1 MNEQNSKEALQYLV
15 GLGENKYQ
23 RFIAGNGFEYT
34 TQSIERVIAPRASAI
49 IASTLTSL
57 VDYIKGN
64 IDDLGRMI
72 IQVES
77 PTKVSL
83 SSELKLDKHR
93 EEYMTCGAIVPR
105 IAFDNFI
112 ETERFNVMLQSNFVR
127 NNDIEQLLIV
137 TGSIKD
143 EAVKQVGDDGIS
155 QSVTVKTGVA
165 TVGAVVVPNPVIL
178 APYRTFPEVE
188 QPESKFIFRMKSGP
202 TAALIEADG
211 GAWRNE
217 AMDSIKVFLKT
228 ELAEITDL
236 TIIS

>member
-1 MNEQNSKEALQYLV
+1 MNTDNLKDALKYLV
-15 GLGENKYQ
+15 GLGQDNFQ
-23 RFIAGNGFEYT
+23 RFTATNGFEYT
-34 TQSIERVIAPRASAI
+34 TQNIQRVIDPTPAAMK
-49 IASTLTSL
+49 ASTLTSL

-64 IDDLGRMI
+64 IDQLGKLI

-77 PTKVSL
+77 PSKVYL
-83 SSELKLDKHR
+83 SSELKTDKHR
-93 EEYMTCGAIVPR
+93 EEYMECNAIVPR

-112 ETERFNVMLQSNFVR
+112 ETEKFNVMLQSNFVK
-127 NNDIEQLLIV
+127 NKDVEQLLIV

-165 TVGAVVVPNPVIL
+165 TMGAVVIPNPVML
-178 APYRTFPEVE
+178 APYRTFPEVD
-188 QPESKFIFRMKSGP
+188 QPVSKFIFRMKSGP
-202 TAALIEADG
+202 TAAIIEADG

-217 AMDSIKVFLKT
+217 AMEGIKLFLKT
-228 ELAEITDL
+228 ELVDIANL

>member
-1 MNEQNSKEALQYLV
+1 MNTQNSKEALQYLV
-15 GLGENKYQ
+15 GLGSDKFQ
-23 RFIAGNGFEYT
+23 RFTAANGFEYT
-34 TQSIERVIAPRASAI
+34 TQNIQRVMDPTPSSIE
-49 IASTLTSL
+49 ASTLTSL

-64 IDDLGRMI
+64 IDELGKLI

-83 SSELKLDKHR
+83 LSELKVDKHR
-93 EEYMTCGAIVPR
+93 EEYMSCCAIVPR

-112 ETERFNVMLQSNFVR
+112 ETERFNVMLQSSFVK
-127 NNDIEQLLIV
+127 NNDVEQLLIV
-137 TGSIKD
+137 TGRIKD
-143 EAVKQVGDDGIS
+143 EAVKETGDDGIS

-165 TVGAVVVPNPVIL
+165 TMGAVVVPNPVIL
-178 APYRTFPEVE
+178 APYRTFPEVK

-228 ELAEITDL
+228 ELADIKDL